1 MMRDHGWHSYKGQWV
16 EKHRRQGAGPE
27 TLNMYFDELLNLSNI
42 IHTWQE
48 LDTPIFL
55 AFKQQQQ
62 PSG

>member
-1 MMRDHGWHSYKGQWV
+1 MPPKNR
-16 EKHRRQGAGPE
+16 
-27 TLNMYFDELLNLSNI
+27 SNI